1 MILNKSKFNVN
12 KKKQRTTDKLKVNKP
27 CPYISEKQL
36 SIAEKI
42 NLNLSP
48 QIE

>member
-1 MILNKSKFNVN
+1 MS
-12 KKKQRTTDKLKVNKP
+12 KKKQRNPDKLKVKKP

-36 SIAEKI
+36 SIAVKT